1 MRICK
6 LRANNPFIIQVPHC
20 QQLVICSLTKQHL
33 GNCPPTQNCPP
44 AAGPRCILIIVD
56 GPRNRTAL
64 CNLSPV
70 HLSTGALRF
79 IDRLLIREKARK
91 ARLPT
96 SHYELPATPPLSPT
110 PLQPPPPHPISAW
123 SWVGTGSHPRRKI
136 SCYSLTGPTIPPPSR
151 ALWGGNE
158 GTPTGSLFGPQIEG
172 KGGIRRDE
180 EGNLFIRK
188 VLQDFSITNR

>member
-6 LRANNPFIIQVPHC
+6 VRANNPFIIQVPHC

-44 AAGPRCILIIVD
+44 SCGSPGCILIIVD

-91 ARLPT
+91 AGLPT
-96 SHYELPATPPLSPT
+96 SHYELPAPT
-110 PLQPPPPHPISAW
+110 PL
-123 SWVGTGSHPRRKI
+123 
-136 SCYSLTGPTIPPPSR
+136 SLTLPPLVYPGLVGLAQEAAIGEKYPVIP
-151 ALWGGNE
+151 
-158 GTPTGSLFGPQIEG
+158 
-172 KGGIRRDE
+172 
-180 EGNLFIRK
+180 
-188 VLQDFSITNR
+188 

>member
-20 QQLVICSLTKQHL
+20 QQLLICSLTKQHL

-44 AAGPRCILIIVD
+44 AGRGCILIIVD
-56 GPRNRTAL
+56 GARNQTAL

-91 ARLPT
+91 AGLPT
-96 SHYELPATPPLSPT
+96 SHYELPAPT
-110 PLQPPPPHPISAW
+110 PSSLTLPPPCLPW
-123 SWVGTGSHPRRKI
+123 SSRVGTGSSHRRKI
-136 SCYSLTGPTIPPPSR
+136 SCYSLTRPTCTPPC
-151 ALWGGNE
+151 ALWMGRKR
-158 GTPTGSLFGPQIEG
+158 G
-172 KGGIRRDE
+172 K
-180 EGNLFIRK
+180 
-188 VLQDFSITNR
+188 TNA